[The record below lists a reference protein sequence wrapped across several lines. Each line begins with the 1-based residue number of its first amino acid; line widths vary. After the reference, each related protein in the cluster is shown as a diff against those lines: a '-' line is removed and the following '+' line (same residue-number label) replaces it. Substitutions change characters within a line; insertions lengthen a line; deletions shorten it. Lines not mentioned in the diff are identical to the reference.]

1 MGKFCP
7 KLFEERYTGVH
18 YICVFNFQNVRFAM
32 LWAANKGDKDR
43 LKTHAWISHFRL
55 TSQKSCLKEIERK
68 DQIFFTKISYVTQT
82 FDGVNTMSEKLATYC
97 QCEGWCNILKIR
109 RSVELC
115 GTVVRGVTSDM
126 RSAFQT
132 QLLANFMNKYYVC
145 TLQWKLEVSE
155 IEVVSRRFKK
165 RCLTRVDNTYL
176 TPTYCGFE
184 FPQLLNGHHFC
195 FFRVT

>member
-1 MGKFCP
+1 
-7 KLFEERYTGVH
+7 
-18 YICVFNFQNVRFAM
+18 M

-97 QCEGWCNILKIR
+97 HCEGWCNILKIR

-165 RCLTRVDNTYL
+165 RCLTRVDNTYFN
-176 TPTYCGFE
+176 TN
-184 FPQLLNGHHFC
+184 LLRIWISAIIKWTSFLLLSCYIINFSKALRS
-195 FFRVT
+195 FL